1 MCLSFR
7 VSTMSQPS
15 MWESE
20 ISAVGPTG
28 AWDPPLEV
36 CSLET
41 VWLLRVALGSVIEI
55 SRGQVINY
63 VFNNVFE
70 KPSTNNHRSKQCN
83 RNNCSLIGNKFIK
96 LFGTQPYEVKLQPL
110 IGRVGFPLFSRK
122 PPSFRHRGA
131 GIPPALNHVSA
142 SRSIDRGLG
151 RHGFPAFSQK
161 PRSSRHRGAG
171 IPPTTLD

>member
-1 MCLSFR
+1 
-7 VSTMSQPS
+7 
-15 MWESE
+15 MWGSLF
-20 ISAVGPTG
+20 SPVGPTG

-131 GIPPALNHVSA
+131 GIPPNIESCVSFSFYRQGPWKA
-142 SRSIDRGLG
+142 WVPCVFAEAPIESPPGRRDPPHHPGLG
-151 RHGFPAFSQK
+151 PVPQIRSPAE
-161 PRSSRHRGAG
+161 
-171 IPPTTLD
+171 LD